1 MTLDLDSFKFL
12 MGKLLGDTIA
22 VITCEWNVYEEKSA
36 WANEFEKGS
45 FINASKDG
53 YNK

>member
-1 MTLDLDSFKFL
+1 
-12 MGKLLGDTIA
+12 MGKLLVDTIG

-36 WANEFEKGS
+36 WATEVERGS
-45 FINASKDG
+45 FINTFKDG